1 MAPIIG
7 VPTRPPRVATVDIAA
22 YNRPEKAGLT
32 PAARNDRR
40 VMLALD
46 PSMVIA
52 NPATRAHTLGAKAT
66 RNDPAESRN
75 TLHLDNVRSL
85 VAVPNFHFRDRAVL
99 TAGIIARYSNKDMT
113 PLIEN
118 RSPA

>member
-1 MAPIIG
+1 M
-7 VPTRPPRVATVDIAA
+7 PTRPPSVATVDIAA

-32 PAARNDRR
+32 LAARNDRR

-46 PSMVIA
+46 PSIVIA
-52 NPATRAHTLGAKAT
+52 NPTTRTHTLGAKAI

-75 TLHLDNVRSL
+75 MLHLDNVMSL
-85 VAVPNFHFRDRAVL
+85 AVARNFHFRDRAVL
-99 TAGIIARYSNKDMT
+99 TAGIIARYRNKDTT